1 MKLFK
6 KLLLHKN
13 EAGFSLIEIM
23 VSIVITGFI
32 GLGATISSLQVLTE
46 TSRNEDY
53 TTASR
58 NTMNAVFWISRD
70 AQMAQTISGVAGF
83 PETSALSLTWED
95 WNNSSHNATYS
106 VQNGRLFRSYN
117 VDGNINQSLIAE
129 FINTSPDST
138 NCTSVN
144 GTLILTITSSV
155 GEGSRVVNVTRVRE
169 MTARPRL

>member
-83 PETSALSLTWED
+83 PETSSLSLTWED

-106 VQNGRLFRSYN
+106 VQNGRLFRSYD

-169 MTARPRL
+169 MTARPRQ